1 MTKRAKTG
9 WAMPLPDD
17 SSDQAEPRESPWRP
31 RLHAWTRRVTLI
43 GVGLVVGVETAG
55 AWAPVAL
62 AGVAIATVA
71 AWITMYLADPNSQLT
86 LPSPRAIGRRKAAA
100 DAAEKVRRER
110 EAAEAERR
118 AAGEEA
124 KQTLLAARQEAQ
136 LLVERARTVA
146 AALDRSPARAPR
158 VPPERPQGRQP

>member
-1 MTKRAKTG
+1 
-9 WAMPLPDD
+9 MPLPDD
-17 SSDQAEPRESPWRP
+17 SSDQAEPGESTWRP
-31 RLHAWTRRVTLI
+31 RLHAWSRRVALI
-43 GVGLVVGVETAG
+43 GIGLVIGVETAG

-62 AGVAIATVA
+62 AGVTIATVA
-71 AWITMYLADPNSQLT
+71 AWITMYLADPSSQLT
-86 LPSPRAIGRRKAAA
+86 LPPTRAMGRRKAVA
-100 DAAEKVRRER
+100 DASERVRRER

-158 VPPERPQGRQP
+158 VPPERPEGRQP